1 MRTYLGSD
9 PHYYAEVLFMLFA
22 VISALLCIFQLKYLR
37 TLRLLS
43 IYLLPLLSFCICFQ
57 NVVLYCGESIHHSSP
72 IAQAAYVFSALICPL
87 FIVIIYE
94 LALRLHESEFVH
106 FLFLSYD
113 EVMDGVPSSVPA
125 LGDLS
130 VWLLR
135 IISIGLFIM
144 GLFVNFAY
152 VSYGSTA
159 HSAEG
164 GFEYLRHHSS
174 SLSLWLGLVPSIFL
188 SIEAIVVGYALIK

>member
-1 MRTYLGSD
+1 MRSYLGSD
-9 PHYYAEVLFMLFA
+9 PHHYAEILFMAFA
-22 VISALLCIFQLKYLR
+22 VLSALLFLYQLRFLR
-37 TLRLLS
+37 TLRLVS

-57 NVVLYCGESIHHSSP
+57 NVVLYSGDSIHPSSSV
-72 IAQAAYVFSALICPL
+72 AKAAYVFASMICPL

-130 VWLLR
+130 VWILR
-135 IISIGLFIM
+135 VIALGLFIM
-144 GLFVNFAY
+144 GIFVNFAY
-152 VSYGSTA
+152 IEYGATT

-164 GFEYLRHHSS
+164 GLEYLRHHST
-174 SLSLWLGLVPSIFL
+174 SLSLWLGLIPPLFL
-188 SIEAIVVGYALIK
+188 SIEAIIVGYALIK